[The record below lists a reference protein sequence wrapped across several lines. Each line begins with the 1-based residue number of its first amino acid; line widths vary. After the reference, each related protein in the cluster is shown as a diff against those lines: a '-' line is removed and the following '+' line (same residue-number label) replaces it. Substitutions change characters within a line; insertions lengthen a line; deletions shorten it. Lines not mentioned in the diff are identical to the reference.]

1 MTSAATGV
9 ARGWIE
15 SPAFDLATFILVPFS
30 GLIVLGAVVGA
41 PFGMHLVVGATY
53 LVAIPHY
60 LSSLTFFFGDDNLTY
75 YRSRRLAFFVGPIF
89 IVALVILF
97 RLIGF
102 DDVVLNTMFLWNI
115 WHVSLQ
121 SAGILSI
128 YRRLNGG
135 PQEERPLAH
144 RTIFLLNATLALW
157 FVERYA
163 PLHQWLVAVHDL
175 APLAV
180 RYTLLLLA
188 LVTAFRFVRLVARR
202 ERPMAVP
209 EKAFLISSLVLFT
222 PYLWVRDAN
231 LATFGM
237 LMGHFIQYLSIV
249 WLLHRRKYAR
259 AEGSARQRVLGLIS
273 ARPALL
279 IGAIAGSGLA
289 FYAASELSRV
299 LGVAMAYLILWNS
312 ITLVHFYLD
321 GLIWAF
327 KQPFVRQSIGSFL
340 TPATRVVNG

>member
-1 MTSAATGV
+1 MSEAV
-9 ARGWIE
+9 LARGWIQ
-15 SPAFDLATFILVPFS
+15 SPAFDLAAFILVPLS
-30 GLIVLGAVVGA
+30 SLIVLGAVLEV
-41 PFGMHLVVGATY
+41 PYGMHLVVGATY

-60 LSSLTFFFGDDNLTY
+60 LSSLTFFLGDDNLSY
-75 YRSRRLAFFVGPIF
+75 YRSRRTAFFVGPVV
-89 IVALVILF
+89 IVALVAIL
-97 RLIGF
+97 RLVGLTDI
-102 DDVVLNTMFLWNI
+102 VLNTMFLWNI

-157 FVERYA
+157 FVDRYP
-163 PLHQWLVAVHDL
+163 PLHGWLVAIHEGVPMAL
-175 APLAV
+175 
-180 RYTLLLLA
+180 RYTLLVLGATTA
-188 LVTAFRFVRLVARR
+188 LRYARLVARR
-202 ERPMAVP
+202 DRPMPFP
-209 EKAFLISSLVLFT
+209 EKAFLVSSLVLFT
-222 PYLWVRDAN
+222 PYLWVRDSN

-259 AEGSARQRVLGLIS
+259 AEGSARQRTLGMIS

-279 IGAIAGSGLA
+279 FATIAGSGLA
-289 FYAASELSRV
+289 FYAASELSA
-299 LGVAMAYLILWNS
+299 LFGVAMAYVILWNS

-327 KQPFVRQSIGSFL
+327 KQPFVRQSIGAYL
-340 TPATRVVNG
+340 TPAARVAIR